1 MPISKER
8 EDYRF
13 YKIWADMKYRCN
25 NPKCKRFMD
34 YGGRGIQYYPEW
46 TSYDGFKKDM
56 WKSYKEHCKLC
67 GEKQTTLDRINV
79 NDHYYKDNCR
89 WADYTLQRVNVR
101 NKEEYCGYNLITN
114 QFYNFNNC
122 AEFCERFGF
131 VREAVTRVLSGKLNM
146 HHNCIFVK
154 IETNSHDAYMKLLDK
169 AKTLFVKYPKLAEQN
184 KQYSES
190 KNENS

>member
-1 MPISKER
+1 MYFTAFSIYSSSIKSTSLSFTVLRNILFIS
-8 EDYRF
+8 D
-13 YKIWADMKYRCN
+13 
-25 NPKCKRFMD
+25 
-34 YGGRGIQYYPEW
+34 
-46 TSYDGFKKDM
+46 
-56 WKSYKEHCKLC
+56 
-67 GEKQTTLDRINV
+67 
-79 NDHYYKDNCR
+79 
-89 WADYTLQRVNVR
+89 
-101 NKEEYCGYNLITN
+101 NLITN

-169 AKTLFVKYPKLAEQN
+169 AKILFVKYPKLAEQN
-184 KQYSES
+184 KQYLES

>member
-56 WKSYKEHCKLC
+56 WKSYQEHCKLY

-122 AEFCERFGF
+122 TEFCRQLGF
-131 VREAVTRVLSGKLNM
+131 NRKSINAVINGEQNL
-146 HHNCIFVK
+146 HHNCIFSK
-154 IETNSHDAYMKLLDK
+154 YKEGIYKELKENADSLLKQHPEILKQRIKYM
-169 AKTLFVKYPKLAEQN
+169 
-184 KQYSES
+184 
-190 KNENS
+190 ENRNV

>member
-1 MPISKER
+1 MAEGEYNITPNGLHMMVLK
-8 EDYRF
+8 
-13 YKIWADMKYRCN
+13 KIC
-25 NPKCKRFMD
+25 
-34 YGGRGIQYYPEW
+34 GSHI
-46 TSYDGFKKDM
+46 
-56 WKSYKEHCKLC
+56 KSIVNYTVKNKL
-67 GEKQTTLDRINV
+67 QLDRINV

-184 KQYSES
+184 KQYLES
-190 KNENS
+190 KK

>member
-1 MPISKER
+1 M
-8 EDYRF
+8 
-13 YKIWADMKYRCN
+13 
-25 NPKCKRFMD
+25 
-34 YGGRGIQYYPEW
+34 
-46 TSYDGFKKDM
+46 
-56 WKSYKEHCKLC
+56 
-67 GEKQTTLDRINV
+67 
-79 NDHYYKDNCR
+79 
-89 WADYTLQRVNVR
+89 R

-184 KQYSES
+184 KQYLES

>member
-13 YKIWADMKYRCN
+13 YKIWADMKYRCS

-56 WKSYKEHCKLC
+56 WKSYQEHCKLY

-89 WADYTLQRVNVR
+89 WADSTLQRENVR
-101 NKEEYCGYNLITN
+101 NKEEY
-114 QFYNFNNC
+114 
-122 AEFCERFGF
+122 
-131 VREAVTRVLSGKLNM
+131 
-146 HHNCIFVK
+146 
-154 IETNSHDAYMKLLDK
+154 
-169 AKTLFVKYPKLAEQN
+169 
-184 KQYSES
+184 
-190 KNENS
+190 